1 MSRARDFADLG
12 GSADAGGITGRNM
25 VINGA
30 MTVAQRGTASA
41 ASGYGCVDRWKNQF
55 SGGGVTQSQE
65 DLSSSDTPY
74 SYGFRKTLKLLNTS
88 NSTATSAFA
97 QIVQVIEAQNVACSG
112 WDYTTSSSHIT
123 VQFWVKSSLAGT
135 YYGSLL
141 TSDGTDKSYS
151 FEFTLVADTWK
162 KVTHTFPG
170 DSSITINNDNGNGL
184 QLFIVPHYGTDF
196 TTSGHTDEAWQTYSN
211 ADITGDYA
219 QNWRNSSNATFFVT
233 GVQFEVGETATP
245 FEHRSFG
252 DELARCQRYYQKST
266 EVGTAVNTA
275 TTVGAI
281 IFRCVGT
288 GWVGFSYLHTAMRDT
303 PTATVY
309 STRTGASGKA
319 GNLSAAT
326 DVTASAGPSENSIY
340 ITATMS
346 NAHLGAAN
354 WELDAEL

>member
-1 MSRARDFADLG
+1 MSKAAELAALI
-12 GSADAGGITGRNM
+12 GSQTALSNRNM
-25 VINGA
+25 IINGA

-112 WDYTTSSSHIT
+112 WNYTTSSSHIT

-135 YYGSLL
+135 YYVSLV
-141 TSDGTDKSYS
+141 TSDGTGKSYS
-151 FEFTLVADTWK
+151 FEFTLGADTWK

-184 QLFIVPHYGTDF
+184 QLYIVPHYGTNF

-233 GVQFEVGETATP
+233 GVQLEVGETTTP
-245 FEHRSFG
+245 FEHEDYGTTLRK
-252 DELARCQRYYQKST
+252 CQRYCFTQARYGDGS
-266 EVGTAVNTA
+266 VGENAA
-275 TTVGAI
+275 G
-281 IFRCVGT
+281 
-288 GWVGFSYLHTAMRDT
+288 
-303 PTATVY
+303 
-309 STRTGASGKA
+309 STRIHCARYSSSGSFVTYQFPVMMRVKPDLTFSATGGAS
-319 GNLSAAT
+319 SA
-326 DVTASAGPSENSIY
+326 NY
-340 ITATMS
+340 S
-346 NAHLGAAN
+346 NAGHVHLFDGDDVC
-354 WELDAEL
+354 LLYTSPSPRD